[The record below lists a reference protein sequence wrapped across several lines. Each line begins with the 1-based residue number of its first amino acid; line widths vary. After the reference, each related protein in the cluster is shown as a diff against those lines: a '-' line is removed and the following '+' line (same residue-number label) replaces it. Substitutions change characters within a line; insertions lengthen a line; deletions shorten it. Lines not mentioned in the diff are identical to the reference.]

1 MQRTERHKPQVNL
14 PCKTATNTVSGSKTG
29 RSAVQYVPF
38 LMAKRHV
45 LQAIFAEKMLFSGI
59 FSPISRR
66 RSLHTA
72 IRTRPMALS
81 YSRLRLHIH
90 FGDIWLPA
98 ANNSAKTQIWK
109 GFTCR
114 HLTLF
119 AIINTPS
126 QTPKPFQDLPLHL
139 IAIQRL
145 YHFTSPPSYLPNAY
159 LSIQALKAGAFSRL
173 TTTLSSG
180 HPTR

>member
-66 RSLHTA
+66 RLLHNA
-72 IRTRPMALS
+72 IRTILMALS
-81 YSRLRLHIH
+81 YSRLQLHIH
-90 FGDIWLPA
+90 FGDIWLQA
-98 ANNSAKTQIWK
+98 ANIAKTRIWK
-109 GFTCR
+109 GFPGR

-126 QTPKPFQDLPLHL
+126 QAPKPFQCLPLHL

-145 YHFTSPPSYLPNAY
+145 YHFTSPPSNLPNAY

-173 TTTLSSG
+173 TTTLPSG